1 MRILFVV
8 PYTPTP
14 IRVRP
19 YSFLRFLAQRGHEV
33 TLATLW
39 ENESERAAL
48 AQLERDGFRIIA
60 EPLTRNHKLKN
71 AARAMLRGI
80 PLQAEFCVNAKL
92 RERILRAIDEQAI
105 EVAHVE
111 HLRGAYYGLAIQ
123 QANKIPVVWD
133 SVDCISHLFQ
143 QAAQRS
149 RSRTGR
155 WMARLEL
162 GKTRAYEGW
171 LARQFPRVI
180 VTSPTD
186 QHALSELAHGL
197 ANISVVSNGVDLG
210 YFCPIE
216 NAPSL
221 NTIVYSGKMSYHA
234 NVTAA
239 LYLAQEIMP
248 LVWQGNPSAKLVIA
262 GSRPPAAIQSL
273 SSDPRITVTGYVED
287 LRQPLRQATLA
298 VAPLLYGAGIQN
310 KVLEAMACGTPVIAT
325 SQAVSALAIE
335 AGRDCLVVDSAQS
348 LAEAILQVLGNSA
361 AQTNLRAQLSVH
373 GRQFVERHHDWH
385 TLVAQLEQHYTG
397 LCQARPS
404 PQAQLSM
411 RGEYSDVHKSN
422 STGTVDVGNASTGAR
437 EHAPL
442 AT

>member
-48 AQLERDGFRIIA
+48 TQLEREGFRVLA

-71 AARAMLRGI
+71 AARALLRGV
-80 PLQAEFCVNAKL
+80 PLQSEFCVNPQL
-92 RERILRAIDEQAI
+92 RARILSAIDEHAI

-123 QANKIPVVWD
+123 QASAVPVVWD

-155 WMARLEL
+155 WMARFEL
-162 GKTRAYEGW
+162 AKTRTYEGW
-171 LARQFPRVI
+171 LARQFPRVL

-186 QHALSELAHGL
+186 QQALSALAHGL
-197 ANISVVSNGVDLG
+197 AHISTVSNGVDLG

-216 NAPSL
+216 NASSL

-248 LVWQGNPSAKLVIA
+248 LVWQRNPSAKLVIA

-273 SSDPRITVTGYVED
+273 SRDPRITVTGYVDD
-287 LRQPLRQATLA
+287 LRQPLRQATVA
-298 VAPLLYGAGIQN
+298 VAPVLYGAGIQN

-325 SQAVSALAIE
+325 SQAVSALSIE
-335 AGRDCLVVDSAQS
+335 GGQDCLVADSAVA
-348 LAEAILQVLGNSA
+348 LAEAIVSVLNNS
-361 AQTNLRAQLSVH
+361 TLRAQLSAG
-373 GRQFVERHHDWH
+373 GRTFVEQHHDWR
-385 TLVAQLEQHYTG
+385 TLVAQLEQHYMG
-397 LCQARPS
+397 LCQARLS
-404 PQAQLSM
+404 PQAQMSM

-422 STGTVDVGNASTGAR
+422 PTRTADSGGSGAGSR